1 MGGHLSTAVVW
12 DLRQSKRTS
21 ARMDLDQIKEDI
33 VTASHIL
40 HQQGIAAAFGHVSA
54 RVPGTDRF
62 IFPPRMS
69 PALVRRDNL
78 LVLDVDGNQ
87 LSGAGRPNTE
97 FWIHARIYK
106 ARPDVQSVCHVH
118 PPSCVVLGSLGETIR
133 PLHASG
139 AIFRND
145 VQVFDPVTLIRTREL
160 GDQVAATLGRHG
172 AMLLR
177 GHGVNVADKDVRRV
191 CVMTLWM
198 EEAAN
203 YQLRAMAAGKPR
215 YFTPAE
221 LEVIYAQVSGE
232 EVSNRAW
239 EYFSSRLAD

>member
-1 MGGHLSTAVVW
+1 
-12 DLRQSKRTS
+12 
-21 ARMDLDQIKEDI
+21 MDLDPIKHDI

-40 HQQGIAAAFGHVSA
+40 HRQGIAAAFGHVSA
-54 RVPGTDRF
+54 RIPGTDTF
-62 IFPPRMS
+62 VFPPRMS
-69 PALVRRDNL
+69 PALVRKDNL
-78 LVLDVDGNQ
+78 LVLDVEGHQ
-87 LSGAGRPNTE
+87 LSGDGRPNTE

-145 VQVFDPVTLIRTREL
+145 VQVFDLVTLIRTREL
-160 GDQVAATLGRHG
+160 GDQVAATLGKHG

-203 YQLRAMAAGKPR
+203 YQLRAMSAGKPR
-215 YFTPAE
+215 YFTPEE

-239 EYFSSRLAD
+239 EYFSSLVSD

>member
-1 MGGHLSTAVVW
+1 
-12 DLRQSKRTS
+12 
-21 ARMDLDQIKEDI
+21 MDLDEIKRD
-33 VTASHIL
+33 VVSASHIL

-54 RVPGTDRF
+54 RIPGTDTF
-62 IFPPRMS
+62 VFPPRMS
-69 PALVRRDNL
+69 PALVRLDNL

-87 LSGAGRPNTE
+87 LSGEGRPNTE

-139 AIFRND
+139 AIFKND
-145 VQVFDPVTLIRTREL
+145 VQVFDRITLIRTREL
-160 GDQVAATLGRHG
+160 GDAVANTLGKHG

-177 GHGVNVADKDVRRV
+177 GHGVNVADRDVRRV

-203 YQLRAMAAGKPR
+203 YQLRAMSAGNPR
-215 YFTPAE
+215 YFTAAE
-221 LEVIYAQVSGE
+221 LEEIYPQVSGE
-232 EVSNRAW
+232 EVSSRVW
-239 EYFSSRLAD
+239 EYFSSRVKE

>member
-1 MGGHLSTAVVW
+1 MHS
-12 DLRQSKRTS
+12 
-21 ARMDLDQIKEDI
+21 MDFEQLNQDI

-40 HQQGIAAAFGHVSA
+40 HRQGIAAAFGHVSA
-54 RVPGTDRF
+54 RVPGTDTF

-78 LVLDVDGNQ
+78 LLLDVEGNQ
-87 LSGAGRPNTE
+87 LAGDGRPNTE

-139 AIFRND
+139 AVFKND
-145 VQVFDPVTLIRTREL
+145 VQIFDPITLIRTREL
-160 GDQVAATLGRHG
+160 GDAVAKTLGGDG

-203 YQLRAMAAGKPR
+203 YQLRAMSAGTPR
-215 YFTPAE
+215 YFTPEE
-221 LEVIYAQVSGE
+221 LAVIAPQVSGE
-232 EVSNRAW
+232 EVADRAW
-239 EYFSSRLAD
+239 EYFSSRLE

>member
-1 MGGHLSTAVVW
+1 
-12 DLRQSKRTS
+12 
-21 ARMDLDQIKEDI
+21 MDLERTKQDI
-33 VTASHIL
+33 VTASQIL
-40 HQQGIAAAFGHVSA
+40 HRQGIAAAFGHVSA
-54 RVPGTDRF
+54 RIPGTDTF

-69 PALVRRDNL
+69 PALVRKDNL
-78 LVLDVDGNQ
+78 LVLDVEGNQ
-87 LSGAGRPNTE
+87 LSGDGRPNTE

-118 PPSCVVLGSLGETIR
+118 PPGCVVLSSLGETIR

-139 AIFRND
+139 AIFRD
-145 VQVFDPVTLIRTREL
+145 TVQVFDPITLIRTREL
-160 GDQVAATLGRHG
+160 GDEVAATLGRHG

-203 YQLRAMAAGKPR
+203 YQLRAIAAGKPR
-215 YFTPAE
+215 YFTAPE
-221 LEVIYAQVSGE
+221 LAVICPQVSGE

-239 EYFSSRLAD
+239 EYFSSQAQD

>member
-1 MGGHLSTAVVW
+1 
-12 DLRQSKRTS
+12 
-21 ARMDLDQIKEDI
+21 MDLELIKNDV
-33 VTASHIL
+33 VTASRIL

-54 RVPGTDRF
+54 RIPATDTF

-69 PALVRRDNL
+69 PALVRLDNL
-78 LVLDVDGNQ
+78 LELDVEGNQ
-87 LSGAGRPNTE
+87 LSGDGRPNTE

-106 ARPDVQSVCHVH
+106 ARPDVQAICHVH
-118 PPSCVVLGSLGETIR
+118 PPSCVVLSALGETIR

-139 AIFRND
+139 AIFRNN
-145 VQVFDPVTLIRTREL
+145 VQVFDRITLIRTREL
-160 GDQVAATLGRHG
+160 GDAVASTLGDHG

-177 GHGVNVADKDVRRV
+177 GHGVNVADEDVRRV

-215 YFTPAE
+215 YFTAEE
-221 LEVIYAQVSGE
+221 LETIYPQVSGE
-232 EVSNRAW
+232 EVSKRVW
-239 EYFSSRLAD
+239 EYFSSRV

>member
-1 MGGHLSTAVVW
+1 
-12 DLRQSKRTS
+12 
-21 ARMDLDQIKEDI
+21 MDLEMIRSDVVK
-33 VTASHIL
+33 ASHIL
-40 HQQGIAAAFGHVSA
+40 HQQGVAAAFGHVSA
-54 RVPGTDRF
+54 RIPETDTF

-69 PALVRRDNL
+69 PALVRAENL
-78 LVLDVDGNQ
+78 LLLDVEGNQ
-87 LSGAGRPNTE
+87 LSGDGRPNTE

-106 ARPDVQSVCHVH
+106 ARPDIQAICHVH
-118 PPSCVVLGSLGETIR
+118 PPSCVVLSSLGETIR

-145 VQVFDPVTLIRTREL
+145 VQVFDRITLIRTREL
-160 GDQVAATLGRHG
+160 GDAVASTLGDHG

-203 YQLRAMAAGKPR
+203 YQLRAMSAGKPR
-215 YFTPAE
+215 YFTADE
-221 LEVIYAQVSGE
+221 LETIYPQVSGE
-232 EVSNRAW
+232 EVSKRVW
-239 EYFSSRLAD
+239 EYFSSRLTY

>member
-1 MGGHLSTAVVW
+1 
-12 DLRQSKRTS
+12 
-21 ARMDLDQIKEDI
+21 MDLDEIKRD
-33 VTASHIL
+33 VVSASHIL

-54 RVPGTDRF
+54 RIPGTETF
-62 IFPPRMS
+62 VFPPRMS
-69 PALVRRDNL
+69 PALVRLDNL

-87 LSGAGRPNTE
+87 LSGEGRPNTE

-139 AIFRND
+139 AIFKND
-145 VQVFDPVTLIRTREL
+145 VQVFDRITLIRTRDL
-160 GDQVAATLGRHG
+160 GDAVANTLGKHG

-177 GHGVNVADKDVRRV
+177 GHGVNVADRDVRRV

-203 YQLRAMAAGKPR
+203 YQLRAMSAGKPR
-215 YFTPAE
+215 YFTAAE
-221 LEVIYAQVSGE
+221 LEEIYPQVSGE
-232 EVSNRAW
+232 EVSSRVW
-239 EYFSSRLAD
+239 EYFSSRVKE

>member
-1 MGGHLSTAVVW
+1 
-12 DLRQSKRTS
+12 
-21 ARMDLDQIKEDI
+21 MDLELIKSD
-33 VTASHIL
+33 VVKASHIL
-40 HQQGIAAAFGHVSA
+40 HREGVAAAFGHVSA
-54 RVPGTDRF
+54 RIPGTDTF

-69 PALVRRDNL
+69 PALVRADNL
-78 LVLDVDGNQ
+78 LELDVEGNQ
-87 LSGAGRPNTE
+87 LSGDGRPNTE

-106 ARPDVQSVCHVH
+106 ARPDVQAVCHVH
-118 PPSCVVLGSLGETIR
+118 PPSCVVLSSLGETIR

-145 VQVFDPVTLIRTREL
+145 VQLFDQITLIRTREL
-160 GDQVAATLGRHG
+160 GDAVASTLGDHG

-203 YQLRAMAAGKPR
+203 YQLRAMSAGTPR
-215 YFTPAE
+215 YFTAEE
-221 LEVIYAQVSGE
+221 LETIYPQVSGE
-232 EVSNRAW
+232 EVSKRVW
-239 EYFSSRLAD
+239 DYLSSRLN

>member
-1 MGGHLSTAVVW
+1 
-12 DLRQSKRTS
+12 
-21 ARMDLDQIKEDI
+21 MDLDHLKQDI

-40 HQQGIAAAFGHVSA
+40 HQQGIAAAFGHLSA
-54 RVPGTDRF
+54 RIPGTNTF
-62 IFPPRMS
+62 IFPPRLS
-69 PALVRRDNL
+69 PALVRTDNL
-78 LVLDVDGNQ
+78 LVLDAEGQQ
-87 LSGAGRPNTE
+87 LSGDGRPNTE

-118 PPSCVVLGSLGETIR
+118 PPNCVVLGSLGETIR

-139 AIFRND
+139 AIFRNN
-145 VQVFDPVTLIRTREL
+145 VRVFEPVTLIRTREL
-160 GDQVAATLGRHG
+160 GDQVAATLGQYG

-177 GHGVNVADKDVRRV
+177 GHGVNVADRDVRRV

-215 YFTPAE
+215 YFTPEE
-221 LEVIYAQVSGE
+221 LEVVYPQVSGE
-232 EVSNRAW
+232 DVSNRAW
-239 EYFSSRLAD
+239 EYFSSLAG

>member
-1 MGGHLSTAVVW
+1 
-12 DLRQSKRTS
+12 
-21 ARMDLDQIKEDI
+21 MDLKLLKGDVVK
-33 VTASHIL
+33 ASHIL

-54 RVPGTDRF
+54 RIPGTDTF

-69 PALVRRDNL
+69 PALVRADNL
-78 LVLDVDGNQ
+78 LELDVEGNQ
-87 LSGAGRPNTE
+87 LSGDGRPNTE

-106 ARPDVQSVCHVH
+106 ARPDIQAIFHVH
-118 PPSCVVLGSLGETIR
+118 PPSCLVLSSLGETIR

-145 VQVFDPVTLIRTREL
+145 VQVYDRITLIRTREL
-160 GDQVAATLGRHG
+160 GDAVASTLGDYG

-203 YQLRAMAAGKPR
+203 YQLRAMSAGKPR
-215 YFTPAE
+215 YFTAEE
-221 LEVIYAQVSGE
+221 LETIYPQVSGE
-232 EVSNRAW
+232 DVSNRVW
-239 EYFSSRLAD
+239 EYFSSRLN

>member
-1 MGGHLSTAVVW
+1 
-12 DLRQSKRTS
+12 
-21 ARMDLDQIKEDI
+21 MDLELIKND
-33 VTASHIL
+33 VVKASHIL

-54 RVPGTDRF
+54 RIPATDTF

-69 PALVRRDNL
+69 PALVRVDNL
-78 LVLDVDGNQ
+78 LELDVEGNQ
-87 LSGAGRPNTE
+87 LSGDGRPNTE

-106 ARPDVQSVCHVH
+106 ARPDVQAICHVH
-118 PPSCVVLGSLGETIR
+118 PPSCVVLSSLGETIR

-139 AIFRND
+139 AIFRNN
-145 VQVFDPVTLIRTREL
+145 VQLFDRITLIRTREL
-160 GDQVAATLGRHG
+160 GDAVASTLGDHG

-191 CVMTLWM
+191 CVKTLWM

-215 YFTPAE
+215 YFTADE
-221 LEVIYAQVSGE
+221 LETIYPQVSGE
-232 EVSNRAW
+232 EVSKRVW
-239 EYFSSRLAD
+239 EYFSSRVRE

>member
-1 MGGHLSTAVVW
+1 
-12 DLRQSKRTS
+12 
-21 ARMDLDQIKEDI
+21 MDLDRIKQDI

-54 RVPGTDRF
+54 RIPGTDTF

-78 LVLDVDGNQ
+78 LVLDVEGNQ
-87 LSGAGRPNTE
+87 LSGEGRPNTE

-106 ARPDVQSVCHVH
+106 ARADVQSVCHV
-118 PPSCVVLGSLGETIR
+118 PPPNCVVLGSLGETIR

-139 AIFRND
+139 AIFKNN
-145 VQVFDPVTLIRTREL
+145 VQVFDPVTLIRSCEL
-160 GDQVAATLGRHG
+160 GDAVARTLGRHG

-191 CVMTLWM
+191 CVMTLWI

-203 YQLRAMAAGKPR
+203 YQLRAMSAGKPR
-215 YFTPAE
+215 YFMPEE
-221 LEVIYAQVSGE
+221 LEHMYSQVSPE
-232 EVSNRAW
+232 DVSNWAW
-239 EYFSSRLAD
+239 EYFSSLVEE